1 MDTSKKIAGLLAPL
15 FSLRGGNDLGA
26 GDAGTLREFVAW
38 AARHGF
44 AAVQILPVNE
54 MCADFSP
61 YNLRSA
67 FALDPLVIE
76 TTPEAVP
83 WLRRKKFEKICE
95 AHDVERLRRGD
106 VDYPRVFALKRAL
119 LEAAFAKFNKEGDDE
134 DFDEFCEAENE
145 WLEEYALYR
154 ALVDWGGASPA
165 PEGAAGDATTRL
177 HDYATTRRTDG
188 TDSGEAASSGSSA
201 SVMSCSRVVDGSRVV
216 ALFDAPP
223 GAICPSPALARAWLA
238 SQDDTTRREF
248 VHRMRFFAFVQWLA
262 HSQWRE
268 LNAFARALGV
278 LLIGDVPV
286 GVSIE
291 SHDVWAWPE
300 LFNTS
305 LSCGAPPEGAFQG
318 DAFTARWGQN
328 WGFPLYNW
336 RTMSED
342 NFAWWR
348 RRLRLLRR
356 IFPLLRV
363 DHALGFFRIYSF
375 PWRPQENEWFAHLS
389 DDQARAVTGGAL
401 PRFVDG
407 GDETAESREHNR
419 RHGEFLMRVFLEE
432 VDSFVAEDLGTVPPY
447 VRPTLAELGI
457 PGFKIP
463 QWERNE
469 DGSGGG
475 SLVAGTEYPRL
486 SFATFATH
494 DHPPLRTMW
503 NELFDRAH
511 APEYAD
517 RATREMRELL
527 DFCGAQSLSTEQA
540 FNRDIHLAFLRGL
553 FACNS
558 WLAVH
563 MITDLFGSD
572 MRVNIP
578 GVSGGNW
585 TARIPAPIAQW
596 DALHADILRELP
608 RMPRFHNND

>member
-1 MDTSKKIAGLLAPL
+1 MIVERDSVLPLRLAQANFERMNISKKIAGLLAPL
-15 FSLRGGNDLGA
+15 FSLRGENDLGV
-26 GDAGTLREFVAW
+26 GDAGALREFIAW

-44 AAVQILPVNE
+44 GAVQILPVNE
-54 MCADFSP
+54 MYADFSP

-83 WLRRKKFEKICE
+83 WLRRKKFEKICAE
-95 AHDVERLRRGD
+95 HGVEELRKGD
-106 VDYPRVFALKRAL
+106 VDYPKVFALKRAL
-119 LEAAFAKFNKEGDDE
+119 LEAAFARFNKEGDDE
-134 DFDEFCEAENE
+134 DFDEFCEAERE
-145 WLEEYALYR
+145 WLEDYTLYR
-154 ALVDWGGASPA
+154 ALVDCKDDNRKDSSPA
-165 PEGAAGDATTRL
+165 FA
-177 HDYATTRRTDG
+177 
-188 TDSGEAASSGSSA
+188 
-201 SVMSCSRVVDGSRVV
+201 RV
-216 ALFDAPP
+216 
-223 GAICPSPALARAWLA
+223 WLA
-238 SQDDTTRREF
+238 SQDDDTRRDF

-300 LFNTS
+300 LFETS
-305 LSCGAPPEGAFQG
+305 LSCGAPPEGAFQ
-318 DAFTARWGQN
+318 DDPFTARWGQN

-336 RTMSED
+336 RAMSED

-356 IFPLLRV
+356 FFPLLRV

-375 PWRPQENEWFAHLS
+375 PWRPQENERFVHLS
-389 DDQARAVTGGAL
+389 DDEARVITGGAL
-401 PRFVDG
+401 PRFVDY
-407 GDETAESREHNR
+407 GDETLESREHNR

-447 VRPTLAELGI
+447 VRPTLDALGI

-463 QWERNE
+463 QWERN
-469 DGSGGG
+469 DDASGGG
-475 SLVAGTEYPRL
+475 SLVAGAEYPRL

-503 NELFDRAH
+503 NELFDRTH
-511 APEYAD
+511 APEGAD
-517 RATREMRELL
+517 HAMREMRELL
-527 DFCGAQSLSTEQA
+527 DFCGARSLNAGQA
-540 FNRDIHLAFLRGL
+540 FNRDVHLAFLHGL

-572 MRVNIP
+572 MRVNVP
-578 GVSGGNW
+578 GLAVGNW
-585 TARIPAPIAQW
+585 ATRIPAPIAQW
-596 DALHADILRELP
+596 NTLHGDILRELP
-608 RMPRFHNND
+608 HMLEETQRV